1 MREGTAIKPS
11 GQPRLESYENRNSDG
26 LRDSSQ
32 SLENCRHSNLNQ
44 ATMTFIGGGG
54 VALTIHLI

>member
-11 GQPRLESYENRNSDG
+11 AQPRLESCKNRNADG

-44 ATMTFIGGGG
+44 ATTTFIGGGG
-54 VALTIHLI
+54 VALTTHPI